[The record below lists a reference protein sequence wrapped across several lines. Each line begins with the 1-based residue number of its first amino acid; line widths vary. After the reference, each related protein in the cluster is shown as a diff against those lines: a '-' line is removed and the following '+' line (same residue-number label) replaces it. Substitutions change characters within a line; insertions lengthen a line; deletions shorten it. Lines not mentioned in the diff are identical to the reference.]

1 MFTTDALA
9 RAARPAFLARGRMI
23 ARHDTAVSERKL
35 TYRDGDTQLS
45 ARVASASGYQQY
57 YTTTLVLDEKR
68 DRVVSF
74 ACDCPA
80 AYTYPGPCKHALAL
94 GYDYAANPDRWRG
107 YDAMR
112 NLTTSPVLADYLD
125 RAQQVAPPAQR
136 MRAAAPGTVSLELTL
151 AVGNGS
157 DIRARF
163 RVVGS
168 DGAYVMKNIGDF
180 IRWVQDG
187 AYVEY
192 GKKLALVHEEA
203 TFDPHSWQVVQ
214 WLERCVLNRR
224 AFSAERLYG
233 RYYATYSSGSAA
245 TTGREL
251 HLSSPEVDDLLA
263 LYSGT
268 SLILEP
274 EGRQRTV
281 TVVDGNPDLSLTVRA
296 AQDGAYELVRGKER
310 LFFFSTQKRSYAVG
324 KTRLYRMEGNLDAVR
339 DFLSTVYASRTERL
353 YVSAQDAPRFAA
365 TTLPALE
372 DALGTTAP
380 SELDALKPVAC
391 ALSFYL
397 DRDADSVT
405 VDVVA
410 AYGDKTYRVLER
422 RAGEAR
428 DLTRDLTAET
438 AARQLVSMYFMQV
451 TQAGGPAGAGGLPAA
466 GSPVAAG
473 VRQVAGGPAGADA
486 TSRAAAPGEPVWM
499 IPAKDS
505 GAVAR
510 LVFGGVAKMR
520 ELGAV
525 YTTPAFDRLVSGARP
540 RVHLGVSAG
549 EKTGLIK
556 LTVET
561 DDLPLDEL
569 YALLGS
575 YRQKKHYHRLRDGSF
590 VDLSGLDLDEA
601 ANLADELG
609 LTSRQL
615 ASGVV
620 EMPSYKAFLLD
631 NMLSDDEKDA
641 SFDRWI
647 DDFRSVDPSVYRLPA
662 GLALGLRGYQRQGYQ
677 WLSAL
682 ADMGFGGIL
691 ADEMGLGKTAQLI
704 AFLLARRGRGRS
716 LVVCPASLV
725 YNWEAEFAKFAP
737 QMDVAVVAGSA
748 HQRAQIMAQ
757 AGHEVLI
764 TSYDLLRRD
773 VEHYAGEEYF
783 CIVLDEAQYIKNQ
796 QTLAARAVKVLAG
809 KHRFALTGTPIEN
822 RLSELW
828 SIFDFLMPGLF
839 GSYERFRDRYEQ
851 PIVSGDEAVTER
863 LRAAVGPFILRRLK
877 KDVLTDLPDK
887 LETPVVAQMGR
898 EQSKLYRA
906 REQALRIS
914 LSRESGAE
922 GMSKLQVLTEL
933 TRLRQL
939 CCDPRL
945 VYEDYKGGSCKIDTI
960 WQLVAASVDAGAK
973 VLVFSQFTSF
983 LALIADR
990 LRREHVAYYELTG
1003 KTPKE
1008 QRVRLVDTFNADDTP
1023 VFLIS
1028 LKAGGTGL
1036 NLTGAQVVIHA
1047 DPWWNLAAEDQATD
1061 RAHRIGQQ
1069 NDVTVY
1075 KVICKGTIEERIL
1088 ALQAAKAD
1096 LADAVVGTG
1105 GGGGLGS
1112 LDRQD
1117 LLELL
1122 G

>member
-1 MFTTDALA
+1 MSTRTLVYQ
-9 RAARPAFLARGRMI
+9 GGI
-23 ARHDTAVSERKL
+23 
-35 TYRDGDTQLS
+35 TQLF
-45 ARVASASGYQQY
+45 ARVASTSGYQEY
-57 YTTTLVLDEKR
+57 YTTSLGLDEKR
-68 DRVVSF
+68 GRVVSY

-80 AYTYPGPCKHALAL
+80 ARQYEGPCKHAIAL
-94 GYDYAANPDRWRG
+94 GYDYAADPDRWHG
-107 YDAMR
+107 FDAMR
-112 NLTTSPVLADYLD
+112 NVDTSYVLADYLD
-125 RAQQVAPPAQR
+125 RVQQVPPQTQR
-136 MRAAAPGTVSLELTL
+136 TRAEAPGAVSLELTL
-151 AVGNGS
+151 TVGR
-157 DIRARF
+157 DILARF

-168 DGAYVMKNIGDF
+168 NGAYVVKNLGDF
-180 IRWVQDG
+180 IYWVQEG

-192 GKKLALVHEEA
+192 GKKLAVVHQESSFE
-203 TFDPHSWQVVQ
+203 PRSWQVVQ

-224 AFSAERLYG
+224 TYAAERLYS
-233 RYYATYSSGSAA
+233 RYYASYSSGSASS
-245 TTGREL
+245 TGREL
-251 HLSSPEVDDLLA
+251 HLSPPEVDDLLE
-263 LYSGT
+263 LYLGAP
-268 SLILEP
+268 LILEID
-274 EGRQRTV
+274 GRRPRTV
-281 TVVDGNPDLSLTVRA
+281 TVVDGDPDLSLAVKPAR
-296 AQDGAYELVRGKER
+296 DGAYELVRGTNG
-310 LFFFSTQKRSYAVG
+310 LSFFSTQERSYAVDRQ
-324 KTRLYRMEGNLDAVR
+324 RLYRMGGRLGAIS
-339 DFLSTVYASRTERL
+339 DFLETVYASRTDRL
-353 YVSAQDAPRFAA
+353 FVSAKDAPRFAA

-372 DALGTTAP
+372 HALGATAP
-380 SELDALKPVAC
+380 AELDALKPVAC
-391 ALSFYL
+391 ELAFYL
-397 DRDADSVT
+397 DRDASDVT

-410 AYGDKTYRVLER
+410 TYGSKAYHVLDHRLGD
-422 RAGEAR
+422 AR
-428 DLTRDLTAET
+428 DLTRDLAAET
-438 AARQLVSMYFMQV
+438 AARQLVSVYFAQV
-451 TQAGGPAGAGGLPAA
+451 TKAGGAA
-466 GSPVAAG
+466 GETA
-473 VRQVAGGPAGADA
+473 
-486 TSRAAAPGEPVWM
+486 WM

-505 GAVAR
+505 EAVAR

-525 YTTPAFDRLVSGARP
+525 YTTPSFDRLVSDARP
-540 RVHLGVSAG
+540 RVRLGLSAG
-549 EKTGLIK
+549 AGTGLLK

-575 YRQKKHYHRLRDGSF
+575 YRQKKHYHRLRNGSF

-609 LTSRQL
+609 LTAKQL
-615 ASGVV
+615 ASGTV

-641 SFDRWI
+641 SFEQWI
-647 DDFRSVDPSVYRLPA
+647 EGFRSVEPTTYDLPA
-662 GLALGLRGYQRQGYQ
+662 GLALDLRGYQRQGFQ

-737 QMDVAVVAGSA
+737 QMDVAVVAGTPA
-748 HQRAQIMAQ
+748 QRAKAL
-757 AGHEVLI
+757 AETGHEVLV

-773 VEHYAGEEYF
+773 VERYAAQEYF

-796 QTLAARAVKVLAG
+796 QTLAARSVKVLAG

-839 GSYERFRDRYEQ
+839 GSYDRFRDRYEQ
-851 PIVSGDEAVTER
+851 PILVGDEVATER

-887 LETPVVAQMGR
+887 LETPIVAQMGR

-906 REQALRIS
+906 REQALRVS
-914 LSRESGAE
+914 LSKETGAE
-922 GMSKLQVLTEL
+922 APTKLQVLTEL

-945 VYEDYKGGSCKIDTI
+945 VYDNYKGGSCKIDTI
-960 WQLVAASVDAGAK
+960 WQLIAESVDAGAK

-983 LALIADR
+983 LALIAER
-990 LRREHVAYYELTG
+990 LRKEHVAFFELTG
-1003 KTPKE
+1003 STPKE
-1008 QRVRLVDTFNADDTP
+1008 QRVRMVDTFNADDTP

-1069 NDVTVY
+1069 SDVTVY
-1075 KVICKGTIEERIL
+1075 KVICRGTIEERIL

-1096 LADAVVGTG
+1096 LADSVVGTG